1 MAGVHIALFRKDRTN
16 KQPKESKVSK
26 VMVTGGAGYIGSH
39 TIRQLQQSGYD
50 VVVVDNLSRGY
61 RAALPEGITFY
72 HTDIGDTQRIQE
84 ICSQEQVNA
93 VIHFAA
99 LIEVG
104 ISQKEPFSFYENNV
118 KQTLGLLA
126 GMRQAGVRRMIFSS
140 TAAVYGVTEP
150 KALREEDPKAP
161 ASVYGRSKY
170 MIEQILSD
178 LSMVGELDVIALR
191 YFNAA
196 GADVSGEIG
205 ESHRPET
212 HLVPLILQV
221 ALGQRPSISVFGNDY
236 PTPDGTCIRDYI
248 HVTDLAE
255 AHVMALHYLEQG
267 GTSDAFN
274 VGSGCG
280 YSVQEVIACCR
291 EVTGHPIPAH
301 HAPRRDGDVPVL
313 LADTQRIQQA
323 LRWLPQYNLRQIVE
337 TAWRWHSRHPH
348 GFPLP

>member
-1 MAGVHIALFRKDRTN
+1 
-16 KQPKESKVSK
+16 
-26 VMVTGGAGYIGSH
+26 MVTGGAGYIGSH
-39 TIRQLQQSGYD
+39 TVRQLQQAGYG

-61 RAALPEGITFY
+61 RAALPEGIAFY
-72 HTDIGDTQRIQE
+72 HTDIGDSQRIQE
-84 ICSQEQVNA
+84 ICSQEKIEA

-118 KQTLGLLA
+118 KQTMGLLA
-126 GMRQAGVRRMIFSS
+126 GMRAAGVRRMIFSS

-150 KALREEDPKAP
+150 KPLHEDDPKAP

-178 LSMVGELDVIALR
+178 LAMVGELDFVALR

-196 GADVSGEIG
+196 GADISGDIG

-221 ALGQRPSISVFGNDY
+221 ALGQREAISVFGNDY

-255 AHVMALHYLEQG
+255 AHLLALRYLEQG
-267 GTSDAFN
+267 GESNAFN
-274 VGSGCG
+274 VGSGSG

-291 EVTGHPIPAH
+291 EITEHPIPATY
-301 HAPRRDGDVPVL
+301 APRRDGDVPVL
-313 LADTQRIQQA
+313 LADTQRIQQILHWFPKHT
-323 LRWLPQYNLRQIVE
+323 LREIVA
-337 TAWRWHSRHPH
+337 TAWRWHSHHPH
-348 GFPLP
+348 GFRNTQT